1 MRDIHLF
8 KKKKFNKNLIIK
20 KFNSQ
25 SGGKKFNNKKI
36 DKKFPLISIITIVYN
51 NSLHIQ
57 KTLNSIFNQKYK
69 NFELIVID
77 GGSTDNTLN
86 IIKQNNDKIDFWI
99 SEKDKGIYDAFN
111 KGMTHCEGDYIGF
124 VNSDDI
130 LLPNAL
136 KILSRYIIKF
146 PDIDFFFGTVKKHWG
161 TLHGY
166 KPWKIFFTWG
176 FYSSHS
182 TGFFIK
188 LKSAKKVGFYNL
200 KYKYSSDYD
209 FFYRMIVKKK
219 LKGMATK
226 KNEVFGIFNRGGFSS
241 RVKFIDHFKEEIKI
255 RNDNGQSKIIL
266 ALIIIYKVI
275 KNFRRLT
282 D

>member
-1 MRDIHLF
+1 MRDINSF
-8 KKKKFNKNLIIK
+8 QNK

-25 SGGKKFNNKKI
+25 SGGKRFNKKKI

-57 KTLNSIFNQKYK
+57 KTLNSIFNQKYQ

-86 IIKQNNDKIDFWI
+86 IIKQNNNKIDFWI

-111 KGMTHCEGDYIGF
+111 KGMTFCRGDYLGF

-130 LLPNAL
+130 LKPNAL
-136 KILSRYIIKF
+136 KILVKYIRKN
-146 PDIDFFFGTVKKHWG
+146 PKADFFFGAVKKHWG
-161 TLHGY
+161 VLYGY
-166 KPWKIFFTWG
+166 KPWKIYFSWG

-188 LKSAKKVGFYNL
+188 KKSAEIVGNYNL
-200 KYKYSSDYD
+200 KYKYSADYD
-209 FFYRMIVKKK
+209 YFFRMIVKNKM
-219 LKGMATK
+219 KGIATK
-226 KNEVFGIFNRGGFSS
+226 KEELFGIFNRGGFSS
-241 RVKFIDHFKEEIKI
+241 RVKFIDHFKEEVRI

-266 ALIIIYKVI
+266 VLIIIYKLI
-275 KNFRRLT
+275 KNFKRLT
-282 D
+282 S

>member
-1 MRDIHLF
+1 VRDIHSF
-8 KKKKFNKNLIIK
+8 QNKKFNKNLIIK

-25 SGGKKFNNKKI
+25 SGGKRFKKTKI

-57 KTLNSIFNQKYK
+57 KTLNSIFNQKYQ
-69 NFELIVID
+69 NLELIVID

-86 IIKQNNDKIDFWI
+86 IIKQNNNKIDFWI

-111 KGMTHCEGDYIGF
+111 KGMTFCRGDYLGF

-130 LLPNAL
+130 LKPNAL
-136 KILSRYIIKF
+136 KILVKYIRKN
-146 PDIDFFFGTVKKHWG
+146 PEADFFFGAVKKHWG
-161 TLHGY
+161 VLYGY
-166 KPWKIFFTWG
+166 KPWKIHFSWG

-188 LKSAKKVGFYNL
+188 KNSAEIVGNYNL
-200 KYKYSSDYD
+200 KYKYSADYD
-209 FFYRMIVKKK
+209 YFFRMIVKNKM
-219 LKGMATK
+219 KGIATK
-226 KNEVFGIFNRGGFSS
+226 KEELFGIFNRGGFSS
-241 RVKFIDHFKEEIKI
+241 RVKFIDHFKEEIRI

-282 D
+282 S

>member
-1 MRDIHLF
+1 MRDIHSF
-8 KKKKFNKNLIIK
+8 HNK

-25 SGGKKFNNKKI
+25 SGGKRFKKTKI

-57 KTLNSIFNQKYK
+57 KTLNSIFNQKYQ
-69 NFELIVID
+69 NLELIVID

-86 IIKQNNDKIDFWI
+86 IIKQNNNKIDFWI

-111 KGMTHCEGDYIGF
+111 KGMTFCRGDYLGF

-130 LLPNAL
+130 LKPNAL
-136 KILSRYIIKF
+136 KILVKYIRKN
-146 PDIDFFFGTVKKHWG
+146 PKADFFFGAVKKHWG
-161 TLHGY
+161 VLYGY
-166 KPWKIFFTWG
+166 KPWKIYFSWG

-188 LKSAKKVGFYNL
+188 KNSAEIVGNYNL
-200 KYKYSSDYD
+200 KYKYSADYD
-209 FFYRMIVKKK
+209 YFFRMIVKNKM
-219 LKGMATK
+219 KGIATK
-226 KNEVFGIFNRGGFSS
+226 KEELFGIFNRGGFSS
-241 RVKFIDHFKEEIKI
+241 RVKFIDHFKEEIRI

-266 ALIIIYKVI
+266 VLIIIYKLI

-282 D
+282 S

>member
-1 MRDIHLF
+1 MRDIHSF
-8 KKKKFNKNLIIK
+8 QNKKFNKNLIIK

-25 SGGKKFNNKKI
+25 SGGKRFKKTKI

>member
-1 MRDIHLF
+1 MRDNNSF
-8 KKKKFNKNLIIK
+8 QNKKFNQKLIIK

-25 SGGKKFNNKKI
+25 SGGKRFNKKKI
-36 DKKFPLISIITIVYN
+36 DRKFPLISIITIVYN

-57 KTLNSIFNQKYK
+57 KTLNSIFNQKYQ
-69 NFELIVID
+69 NLELIVID

-86 IIKQNNDKIDFWI
+86 IIKQNNNKIDFWI

-111 KGMTHCEGDYIGF
+111 KGMTFCRGDYLGF

-130 LLPNAL
+130 LKPNAL
-136 KILSRYIIKF
+136 KILVKYIRKN
-146 PDIDFFFGTVKKHWG
+146 PKADFFFGAVKKHWG
-161 TLHGY
+161 VLYGY
-166 KPWKIFFTWG
+166 KPWKIYFSWG

-188 LKSAKKVGFYNL
+188 KNSAEIVGNYNL
-200 KYKYSSDYD
+200 KYKYSADYD
-209 FFYRMIVKKK
+209 YFFRMIVKNKM
-219 LKGMATK
+219 KGIATK
-226 KNEVFGIFNRGGFSS
+226 KEELFGIFNRGGFSS
-241 RVKFIDHFKEEIKI
+241 RVKFIDHFKEEVRI

-266 ALIIIYKVI
+266 VLIIIYKLI

-282 D
+282 S

>member
-1 MRDIHLF
+1 MRDIHSF
-8 KKKKFNKNLIIK
+8 QNKKFNKNLIIK

-25 SGGKKFNNKKI
+25 SGGKRFKKTKI

-57 KTLNSIFNQKYK
+57 KTLNSIFNQKYQ
-69 NFELIVID
+69 NLELIVID

-86 IIKQNNDKIDFWI
+86 IIKQNNNKIDFWI

-111 KGMTHCEGDYIGF
+111 KGMTFCRGDYLGF

-130 LLPNAL
+130 LKTNAL
-136 KILSRYIIKF
+136 KILVKYIRKN
-146 PDIDFFFGTVKKHWG
+146 PKVDFFFGAVKKHWG
-161 TLHGY
+161 VLYGY
-166 KPWKIFFTWG
+166 KPWKIYFSWG

-188 LKSAKKVGFYNL
+188 KKSAEEVGNYNL

>member
-1 MRDIHLF
+1 MRDIHSF
-8 KKKKFNKNLIIK
+8 QNKKFNKNLIIK

-25 SGGKKFNNKKI
+25 SGGKRFKKTKI

-282 D
+282 S